1 MNKAT
6 LRKFPFPYRAALAVS
21 SDVDNTPSL
30 EVYLAIMD
38 YLNSTGQTP
47 FGPGLGLEVGNSFWF
62 FNHTSSPQLTYFS
75 DDSYSPTPFATHCRE
90 FWRSGHV
97 DTLHTYGNF
106 DEGGFQ
112 RRYAETAVEEL
123 YKQNARVPVWVNHGT
138 PLNHQNLG
146 PGETYCG
153 AVPDHAAYHMDLTRS
168 AGCRYFWL
176 GRMTHILGQDAKKTL
191 SVRAKNFLQR
201 ILMMTKYRSVPGEIL
216 FDLDNRL
223 LLPAVLQDDSQV
235 NEFQRWVNAWGEVKI
250 LDSRDLGI
258 QLRPG
263 YLRTLIRNEGFLIIY
278 THFCE
283 NLDIKAGPTMAL
295 RSNLANLRHLYAEG
309 RLLVTTTSRLLRYR
323 EVSTNLNYDIR
334 SEGER
339 ILIEIQDCLTTP
351 VGMSDLNLNDL
362 QGLTFY
368 IEDIS
373 GVRILFKGQ
382 PVLQIENTRDHTG
395 RQSVSIPWVTLEYPR
410 S

>member
-1 MNKAT
+1 MKTT
-6 LRKFPFPYRAALAVS
+6 LRKFPFPYRAALAIS

-38 YLNSTGQTP
+38 YLNSTRQTP

-62 FNHTSSPQLTYFS
+62 FNATQSPQLTYFS
-75 DDSYSPTPFATHCRE
+75 DYGGTPTAFAPYCRE
-90 FWRSGHV
+90 LWQSGHV

-123 YKQNARVPVWVNHGT
+123 YKRDAQVPVWVNHGT

-153 AVPDHAAYHMDLTRS
+153 AVPDHPAYHMDLTRS

-176 GRMTHILGQDAKKTL
+176 GRMTHILGQDATKTL
-191 SVRAKNFLQR
+191 SVRTKDFVQR
-201 ILMMTKYRSVPGEIL
+201 ILIKTKYRSVTKNVL
-216 FDLDNRL
+216 FDPKNRL
-223 LLPAVLQDDSQV
+223 LLPTTLQDDSRV
-235 NEFQRWVNAWGEVKI
+235 YEFQRWVNAWGEVKI
-250 LDSRDLGI
+250 LDSREFGI

-263 YLRTLIRNEGFLIIY
+263 CLRTLIRNEGFLIIY
-278 THFCE
+278 THLCE
-283 NLDIKAGPTMAL
+283 NLEIEAGPTMML
-295 RSNLANLRHLYAEG
+295 RSNLAHLQQLCTEDQ
-309 RLLVTTTSRLLRYR
+309 LLVTTTSRLLRFR
-323 EVSTNLNYDIR
+323 EVNSHLEYAIKPER
-334 SEGER
+334 EGV
-339 ILIEIQDCLTTP
+339 LIEIQDRLTTP
-351 VGMSDLNLNDL
+351 VSMSDLSLNDL

-368 IEDIS
+368 LENPDGVQIS
-373 GVRILFKGQ
+373 FRNQRV
-382 PVLQIENTRDHTG
+382 PHVTNARDHTG
-395 RQSVSIPWVTLEYPR
+395 RRSVSIPWVPLEYPR